1 MFTGYPGQVRLPV
14 LLCRQGKPWAIL
26 LVQMPLLGRP
36 VGWATQ
42 LSVFSGKVPWSDKLK
57 AVFSN
62 ESGYDLVSLR
72 KLI

>member
-1 MFTGYPGQVRLPV
+1 MGYTFGSNATV
-14 LLCRQGKPWAIL
+14 
-26 LVQMPLLGRP
+26 RP

-42 LSVFSGKVPWSDKLK
+42 LSVCSGKVPWSDKLK

>member
-1 MFTGYPGQVRLPV
+1 MFIGYPGQVRLPV
-14 LLCRQGKPWAIL
+14 LLCRHRKPWAIL
-26 LVQMPLLGRP
+26 LVQMPLLSRA

-42 LSVFSGKVPWSDKLK
+42 LSVCSGKVSWSDKLK

-62 ESGYDLVSLR
+62 ESGFDLVSLH